1 MFDRTAQGPI
11 ARWWWT
17 VDRTLLAALMI
28 LMLGGL
34 ILSLAASPAVAER
47 LEVDPFHFVKRH
59 ALFLTPTLCVML
71 ATSLLEPRQIR
82 RVAGVVLLVG
92 IGFLIL
98 TLGFGAEVKGSRRW
112 IDLGPFAL
120 QPSEFVKPA
129 FAVTCAWLFAEGFD
143 KPDMPSL
150 PAAFVL
156 LMLVATLLILQPDFG
171 QTLLVIIIWCALFFA
186 AGMPAIWIGVFGAL
200 GGAGLLAAYALL
212 PHVQSR
218 FDRFLNPEAHDT
230 YQVDMAMEAILRGG
244 WFGRGPGEGT
254 IKRVLPDSH
263 TDFIFAVGAEEFGII
278 ISLALVALIGFI
290 IIRGLISGVRMKSRF
305 ERLAVTGL
313 MVLFGMQAFINIGV
327 NLSLLPAKGM
337 TLPFISY
344 GGSSMLAMGFGM
356 GMVLGLTRRRPSADP
371 LARRQV
377 TAAIKEKTA

>member
-47 LEVDPFHFVKRH
+47 LELDPFHFVKRH
-59 ALFLTPTLCVML
+59 ALFLAPTLGVML
-71 ATSLLEPRQIR
+71 MTSMLEPRQIR
-82 RVAGVVLLVG
+82 RVAGVVLLIG
-92 IGFLIL
+92 IAFLML
-98 TLGFGAEVKGSRRW
+98 TLGFGPEVKGSRRW
-112 IDLGPFAL
+112 LDLGPFAL

-129 FAVTCAWLFAEGFD
+129 FAVTCAWLFAEGFE

-150 PAAFVL
+150 PVAFGLLVL
-156 LMLVATLLILQPDFG
+156 IASLLVLQPDFG
-171 QTLLVIIIWCALFFA
+171 QTLLVVIIWCALFFA

-200 GGAGLLAAYALL
+200 GGAGLLSAYALL
-212 PHVQSR
+212 PHVRSR
-218 FDRFLNPEAHDT
+218 FDRFLNPESHDT

-278 ISLALVALIGFI
+278 ISLALVALLGFI
-290 IIRGLISGVRMKSRF
+290 IIRGLISGIRMKSRF

-356 GMVLGLTRRRPSADP
+356 GMVLGLTRKRPSADP
-371 LARRQV
+371 LARRQTSSAMKER
-377 TAAIKEKTA
+377 TA